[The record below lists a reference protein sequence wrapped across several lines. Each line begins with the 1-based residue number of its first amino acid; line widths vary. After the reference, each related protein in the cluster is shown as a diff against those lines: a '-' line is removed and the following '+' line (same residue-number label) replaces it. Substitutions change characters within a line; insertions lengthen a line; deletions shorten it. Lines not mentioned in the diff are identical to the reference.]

1 MSCGAD
7 IVLSE
12 AVVPTQTYGAMV
24 IQAKEKSMT
33 GVTIAIS
40 KQTLVLDQTYEY

>member
-12 AVVPTQTYGAMV
+12 AVVPTQTYGAMA

-33 GVTIAIS
+33 GVTIAVSEASIGARS
-40 KQTLVLDQTYEY
+40 DI